1 MSRALYSALILL
13 ASAIIAVRADTRAA
27 QRALTYATSG
37 TCVNSPEGFN
47 SKLEPVNPGTAWTTT
62 FNAVDTVDANG
73 NVTEVGQ
80 SVDTASFGAG
90 PRMHLPAAHA
100 FKATF
105 TSKTEPNSD
114 GSYSVVTGPLSGAFT
129 DGPYAGKTF
138 SAAPGLSLKQL
149 PDQNR
154 VSVRTTAGA
163 PVVQTFSL
171 SNGIRFQRICI
182 VRAVVTSS
190 PQ

>member
-1 MSRALYSALILL
+1 MDS
-13 ASAIIAVRADTRAA
+13 
-27 QRALTYATSG
+27 
-37 TCVNSPEGFN
+37 
-47 SKLEPVNPGTAWTTT
+47 
-62 FNAVDTVDANG
+62 VDANG
-73 NVTEVGQ
+73 SVTEVGQ
-80 SVDTASFGAG
+80 SVDAASFGAG

-129 DGPYAGKTF
+129 DRPYAGKTF

-149 PDQNR
+149 PDQNG
-154 VSVRTTAGA
+154 VSVWTTARA